1 MIKQFILIFILASV
15 LNAQSLIY
23 RGSDNKLYARTSS
36 GNGTGA
42 GSDSEYVVQAQATVD
57 SILFI
62 TKTNLDSVK
71 NNRSLISHTH
81 AGGGSDPFLA
91 KLRLASDVT
100 NATTTPA
107 TLTNMI
113 FSYEANSTYV
123 IEMFM
128 LATSAATT
136 TGYGFTVDV
145 STAVTSIGLRFMHQ
159 LANTG
164 TITGGSCLADNTAT
178 GVSSGVPAITV
189 SNPIVGGGLLVTG
202 ANSGTAQFKF
212 RPEVA
217 ASATCKA
224 GSVIRVMKI
233 N

>member
-1 MIKQFILIFILASV
+1 MGCKLLGGEKMIKQFILIFILASV

-100 NATTTPA
+100 KDRKSTR
-107 TLTNMI
+107 L
-113 FSYEANSTYV
+113 NSSHSQ
-123 IEMFM
+123 I
-128 LATSAATT
+128 S
-136 TGYGFTVDV
+136 
-145 STAVTSIGLRFMHQ
+145 
-159 LANTG
+159 
-164 TITGGSCLADNTAT
+164 
-178 GVSSGVPAITV
+178 
-189 SNPIVGGGLLVTG
+189 
-202 ANSGTAQFKF
+202 
-212 RPEVA
+212 
-217 ASATCKA
+217 
-224 GSVIRVMKI
+224 
-233 N
+233 